1 MSDAYLR
8 WLLTQRGVSRREFM
22 ARAAAVGVTSAMASA
37 LFTQSARAQTPK
49 KGGTL
54 IIGVD
59 GGSSSDSLDPG
70 TYSSSYMQV
79 VGHQFGNCLVEI
91 DSKGQAIPEL
101 AESWEAKP
109 GATEW
114 VFKLRKGVTFHN
126 GKEMTAKDVVYSLNH
141 HRGEGSKSGAAGVM
155 KPITDIK
162 ETGPHEITVTLN
174 SGNADLP
181 YVMGD
186 FHLLIIPEGTPFD
199 AGLGTGPFVR
209 ESFDPGSRT
218 VMKRNPN
225 YWKSGHG
232 HVDVVETLA
241 INDMTARTS
250 ALQSGSIHIM
260 NRVDPKLVETL
271 KKNAQIQIFEIAG
284 GGHYTFPM
292 RCDTAPFDNNDLR
305 LALKYAINR
314 EDLVKRILRG
324 HGRVGNDHPVPS
336 YDRFYAADIP
346 QRAYDPDKAAFH
358 YKKSGHSGDI
368 ELTVAE
374 NAFVGAV
381 DAAQIFQQHAAKA
394 GIPLKVQRVSSDGY
408 WTDVWMKAPFC
419 ASYWNGRSTA
429 DLMLSVAYQSD
440 APWNDTFWKRPDF
453 DKLLTAA
460 RAELDDAK
468 RRQMY
473 HDLQQ
478 MIVEDGGVII
488 PMFNNFIDAG
498 HASVKGFTPSPAF
511 EMGGLRMAEQV
522 WLESSS

>member
-22 ARAAAVGVTSAMASA
+22 TRAAAVGVTSAMASA

-271 KKNAQIQIFEIAG
+271 KKNAQIQIFEIEG

-314 EDLVKRILRG
+314 EDLVKRVLRG
-324 HGRVGNDHPVPS
+324 HGRSATTIRCPAMIASMPPTSRSGPTTRRRRPS
-336 YDRFYAADIP
+336 ITRN
-346 QRAYDPDKAAFH
+346 Q
-358 YKKSGHSGDI
+358 G
-368 ELTVAE
+368 TAE
-374 NAFVGAV
+374 T
-381 DAAQIFQQHAAKA
+381 
-394 GIPLKVQRVSSDGY
+394 SS
-408 WTDVWMKAPFC
+408 
-419 ASYWNGRSTA
+419 
-429 DLMLSVAYQSD
+429 
-440 APWNDTFWKRPDF
+440 
-453 DKLLTAA
+453 
-460 RAELDDAK
+460 
-468 RRQMY
+468 
-473 HDLQQ
+473 
-478 MIVEDGGVII
+478 
-488 PMFNNFIDAG
+488 
-498 HASVKGFTPSPAF
+498 
-511 EMGGLRMAEQV
+511 
-522 WLESSS
+522 